1 MKKLLFSILIVM
13 MAIPALAGT
22 KLVTGSLSEL
32 KGAKSVPFIVNWDG
46 AVYSKAGTLVDF
58 LDKAVRNN
66 DWEEGSLNYLFQKA
80 NSRTGE
86 YGVRLV
92 DKYTQTDSEYYFE
105 MVVETISKGGDI
117 KGEIHLKKKGQDEPV
132 AIMTFASDDA
142 DDNDKIAFRDQFK
155 TIGESLGKL
164 IVKQIK

>member
-1 MKKLLFSILIVM
+1 MKKLLFSILIAIL
-13 MAIPALAGT
+13 AIPAFAGT
-22 KLVTGSLSEL
+22 KLVTGSLADL

-46 AVYSKAGTLVDF
+46 AVYSKAGTLADF

-66 DWEEGSLNYLFQKA
+66 DWEEGSLSYLFQKV

-92 DKYTQTDSEYYFE
+92 DKDTQNDSKYYFE

-117 KGEIHLKKKGQDEPV
+117 KGGIKLKKKGQDEPV
-132 AIMTFASDDA
+132 AVMTFTSDDA
-142 DDNDKIAFRDQFK
+142 DDDDKIAFRDQFK
-155 TIGESLGKL
+155 SIGESLGKL

>member
-1 MKKLLFSILIVM
+1 MKKLLFSILI
-13 MAIPALAGT
+13 AILSIPAFAGT
-22 KLVTGSLSEL
+22 KLVTGSLADL
-32 KGAKSVPFIVNWDG
+32 KEAKSVPFIVNWDG
-46 AVYSKAGTLVDF
+46 AVYSKAGTLADF

-66 DWEEGSLNYLFQKA
+66 DWEEGSLSYLFQKV

-92 DKYTQTDSEYYFE
+92 DKDTQNDSKYYFE

-117 KGEIHLKKKGQDEPV
+117 KGEIQLKKKGQDEPV
-132 AIMTFASDDA
+132 AVMTFTSDDA
-142 DDNDKIAFRDQFK
+142 DDDDKIAFRDQFK
-155 TIGESLGKL
+155 SIGESLGKL